1 MFRRRNRLQREGR
14 GRFTVML
21 IPHSENRIV
30 NLRIT
35 ALALVVLAVLAF
47 GIVSAFFYASTIYST
62 RARSLERQ
70 TEDVEQAREGLDQVR
85 QSVSG
90 LRTGAEEFRT
100 ALQPAFDE
108 FDLVDGETEQQTDS
122 IGDFAEL
129 ERLRE
134 VGDEELLE
142 NLYVSLVSELLDDVA
157 DPLAELASIIEAER
171 EFLANLPVI
180 WPLESGRGRVERNWG
195 PGTDP
200 VTGEFSMNP
209 GVRVWDVAGA
219 PVLASAHGRVLRVD
233 FDPDYYGWYL
243 DIEHGYGFRTRY
255 AHLQQIRVRSG
266 DRVTQ
271 GQTIATVG
279 ETGRVVEPQLGFEIW
294 LGTENVDPDAF
305 LTVRSSLRD
314 FAGDMLP
321 VDLRGP

>member
-1 MFRRRNRLQREGR
+1 MFRRRKRLQREGH

-62 RARSLERQ
+62 RARSLDRQ
-70 TEDVEQAREGLDQVR
+70 TEEVEQARGELDRVR

-90 LRTGAEEFRT
+90 LRAGAEEFRA
-100 ALQPAFDE
+100 ALQPAFDQ
-108 FDLVDGETEQQTDS
+108 FDLVEGEADQQSES

-129 ERLRE
+129 EALRE

-142 NLYVSLVSELLDDVA
+142 NLYVRVVAELLDDVA
-157 DPLAELASIIEAER
+157 QPLGELASIIEAER
-171 EFLANLPVI
+171 EFLANLPVL
-180 WPLESGRGRVERNWG
+180 WPLESGRGRIERNWG
-195 PGTDP
+195 PSTDP
-200 VTGEFSMNP
+200 VTGEFAMNQ
-209 GVRVWDVAGA
+209 GLAVWDMAGA
-219 PVLASAHGRVLRVD
+219 PVLASAHGRVLRID

-271 GQTIATVG
+271 GQTIGTVG

-314 FAGDMLP
+314 FAGEELP
-321 VDLRGP
+321 ADLRGP